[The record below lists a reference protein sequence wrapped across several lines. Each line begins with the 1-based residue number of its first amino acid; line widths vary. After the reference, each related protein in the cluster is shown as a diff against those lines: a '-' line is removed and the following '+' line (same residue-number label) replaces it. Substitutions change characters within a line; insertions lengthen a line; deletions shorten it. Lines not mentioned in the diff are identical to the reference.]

1 MPPKN
6 TMSSE
11 QVPVTMVEPQAEVQ
25 ALVEPMQLD
34 KLAVPEKQQQVQ
46 KPAVGI
52 EPLKT
57 VVLPV
62 KKETMLLTNENF
74 KKQQIRKLPG
84 FLSDTPEI
92 YREVQ
97 IEGTHSNIDIVIKTI
112 FSAQSLHSQ
121 SKTTAGHRQRDSLP
135 RESPPRTALEKQ
147 EKSPLLRGGQN
158 TAPKDPQKGSPGE
171 SPPKSNRGR
180 NSPGGKTSNRTS
192 K

>member
-1 MPPKN
+1 
-6 TMSSE
+6 
-11 QVPVTMVEPQAEVQ
+11 MVEPQVEVQ

-34 KLAVPEKQQQVQ
+34 KLAVPEKQQPVQ

-57 VVLPV
+57 VVLLV
-62 KKETMLLTNENF
+62 KKETMLLTNENL
-74 KKQQIRKLPG
+74 KKLQIRKLPG
-84 FLSDTPEI
+84 FLSDTHEI

-112 FSAQSLHSQ
+112 LSAQSLHSQ
-121 SKTTAGHRQRDSLP
+121 SKTTAGHRQRD
-135 RESPPRTALEKQ
+135 SPPRTALEKQ